1 MTPIQALDHLAVSLS
16 ATAPMAG
23 GPPDNPFGFAKALG
37 EVIERA
43 NTAQFDAEKL
53 ARAYQSGAE
62 GVSLE
67 SSMIAMQE
75 ANVSLQFLVQA
86 RNRVVSAYH
95 DIMNM
100 PV

>member
-1 MTPIQALDHLAVSLS
+1 MEPIQPVLS
-16 ATAPMAG
+16 ALAALQGPSGAAAAPSTG
-23 GPPDNPFGFAKALG
+23 GADFMKALG
-37 EVIERA
+37 EA
-43 NTAQFDAEKL
+43 LNKTDAAQTHAENVAK
-53 ARAYQSGAE
+53 AYQMGEA

-75 ANVSLQFLVQA
+75 ANISLQFAVQV
-86 RNRVVSAYH
+86 RNKVVSAYH